1 MNSQGILNLTVS
13 MNRTKRKGYVMLTEH
28 NVTFM
33 RTNNEEIQKRY
44 VRYFKCADFQN
55 FTSWGKIYII

>member
-1 MNSQGILNLTVS
+1 

-28 NVTFM
+28 NVTYM

-44 VRYFKCADFQN
+44 MRYFKCADFQN
-55 FTSWGKIYII
+55 FTSWSKKYII